1 MSGRFEW
8 SLEPN
13 ELSRLLAEKRAA
25 GAHILD
31 LTESNPTRAGFD
43 YPAEIA
49 AALADPRAL
58 VYEPSPWGSPA
69 AREAVAALHKVDVD
83 RVMLTA
89 STSESYSFLFKL
101 LCGPGDNVLIPCP
114 SYPLFEFLAKLE
126 CVEVRPYALSYESGC
141 WRVDFDAMRAAVD
154 ARTRAV
160 CVVHPNNPTG
170 SYLKVGEVRELTE
183 IVARHDLAILS
194 DEVFACYPLADEEAR
209 LDTLAG
215 ISDVPVFCLNGL
227 SKMAGLPQLKAGWM
241 LMNAPAG
248 LREKLELVA
257 DTFLSV
263 AAPVQHALP
272 RLLESGALVREQ
284 IRRRTRENLRWLRT
298 VAQPLLVEGGW
309 YAVVPVEGEE
319 EEELVLRLLRDRN
332 VLTQP
337 GFFYDFPAGQYLV
350 LSLLARPE
358 EFRRGVQWI
367 IQEAPAASR
376 PSSHAS
382 P

>member
-1 MSGRFEW
+1 
-8 SLEPN
+8 
-13 ELSRLLAEKRAA
+13 
-25 GAHILD
+25 
-31 LTESNPTRAGFD
+31 
-43 YPAEIA
+43 
-49 AALADPRAL
+49 
-58 VYEPSPWGSPA
+58 
-69 AREAVAALHKVDVD
+69 
-83 RVMLTA
+83 
-89 STSESYSFLFKL
+89 
-101 LCGPGDNVLIPCP
+101 
-114 SYPLFEFLAKLE
+114 
-126 CVEVRPYALSYESGC
+126 
-141 WRVDFDAMRAAVD
+141 
-154 ARTRAV
+154 
-160 CVVHPNNPTG
+160 
-170 SYLKVGEVRELTE
+170 
-183 IVARHDLAILS
+183 
-194 DEVFACYPLADEEAR
+194 
-209 LDTLAG
+209 
-215 ISDVPVFCLNGL
+215 
-227 SKMAGLPQLKAGWM
+227 M

-309 YAVVPVEGEE
+309 YAVLPVAGEE